1 MSLFNLEVVGERLKE
16 ERKRLGFS
24 RQAEMAKVLDM
35 PERTYW
41 EREGGKVAPDAEL
54 LAGICEL
61 GGDVTY
67 IVSGTRTPLKARQD
81 RATYTPAEELA
92 TELSRMK
99 LSASDAD
106 LLMALAVRLSSK

>member
-1 MSLFNLEVVGERLKE
+1 MSLFNLEMVGERLKE

-24 RQAEMAKVLDM
+24 RQADLAKVLDM

-41 EREGGKVAPDAEL
+41 EREAGKVAPDAEL

-67 IVSGTRTPLKARQD
+67 IVSGTRTPMQARQD

-92 TELSRMK
+92 KELAAMK

-106 LLMALAVRLSSK
+106 LLMALAVRLVNK

>member
-1 MSLFNLEVVGERLKE
+1 MSLFKLEKVGERLKE

-41 EREGGKVAPDAEL
+41 EREAGKVAPDAEL

-67 IVSGTRTPLKARQD
+67 IVSGTRTPPQARQD